1 MGGIL
6 ITDGA
11 LLDPVAG
18 ECRPGASVRTEGD
31 RVVEVAEDGAP
42 IRAGSDV
49 TVVDAAGRTIM
60 PGLIDAHVHAA
71 ITTMDLAAMGRRS
84 PTRIGIEAKAI
95 LEAMVRRGFTT
106 VRDAGGLDAG
116 LAESLRVGL
125 VQGPRVLRSGRVL
138 SQTGGHGDTQPAGVQ
153 PTICACQIRTSGF
166 SHVADG
172 VDAVRR
178 AAREELKGGADQ
190 IKVMA
195 GGGVATPTDPID
207 MVQYTEDE
215 IRAAVQEAASRH
227 TYAFAH
233 AYVPTAIQ
241 QAVRAG
247 VRSIEHGN
255 LIDRPTADLMA
266 ATGTYLVPTLVVY
279 DQIARFGR
287 ELGFPDESMRKLD
300 EVLERG
306 VGALE
311 LAASAGVAIGFGT
324 DLLGET
330 HDAQADEFTLRAQ
343 VQAPVDII
351 RSATVV
357 NAALLGRPGELGVIV
372 PDAAADV
379 LVVDG
384 DPLEDIGVLTR
395 PETALDL
402 IVRAGEIVHRRPSG

>member
-1 MGGIL
+1 
-6 ITDGA
+6 
-11 LLDPVAG
+11 
-18 ECRPGASVRTEGD
+18 
-31 RVVEVAEDGAP
+31 
-42 IRAGSDV
+42 
-49 TVVDAAGRTIM
+49 
-60 PGLIDAHVHAA
+60 
-71 ITTMDLAAMGRRS
+71 
-84 PTRIGIEAKAI
+84 
-95 LEAMVRRGFTT
+95 
-106 VRDAGGLDAG
+106 
-116 LAESLRVGL
+116 
-125 VQGPRVLRSGRVL
+125 
-138 SQTGGHGDTQPAGVQ
+138 
-153 PTICACQIRTSGF
+153 
-166 SHVADG
+166 
-172 VDAVRR
+172 
-178 AAREELKGGADQ
+178 
-190 IKVMA
+190 
-195 GGGVATPTDPID
+195 
-207 MVQYTEDE
+207 
-215 IRAAVQEAASRH
+215 
-227 TYAFAH
+227 
-233 AYVPTAIQ
+233 
-241 QAVRAG
+241 